1 MDIILQPR
9 RLFLRHRRGCIID
22 VYHQGNV
29 SMRKIFGGNKI
40 FEHAKITFGVVDPGC
55 CNDVD
60 ERGNLINKTCIE
72 LIAQIDRAGQGQ
84 GNITDSEAYAKDSR
98 VMEGHLVKPSK
109 MPAELKPGVIGTIE
123 FEDGEINNCKLL
135 PVSQISWKI
144 INCDRIKLEVGT
156 GSIVRLT

>member
-1 MDIILQPR
+1 MK
-9 RLFLRHRRGCIID
+9 
-22 VYHQGNV
+22 
-29 SMRKIFGGNKI
+29 KIFAASKVY
-40 FEHAKITFGVVDPGC
+40 EHAKITFGIVDSTC
-55 CNDVD
+55 CDDVD
-60 ERGNLINKTCIE
+60 ERGNFKQKSCIE
-72 LIAQIDRAGQGQ
+72 LTAQIDRAGQGQ
-84 GNITDSEAYAKDSR
+84 GNTTDSEAYAKDSR

-123 FEDGEINNCKLL
+123 FEDGERNNCKLL

>member
-1 MDIILQPR
+1 MK
-9 RLFLRHRRGCIID
+9 
-22 VYHQGNV
+22 
-29 SMRKIFGGNKI
+29 KIFAASKVY
-40 FEHAKITFGVVDPGC
+40 EHAKITFGVVDSTYC
-55 CNDVD
+55 DNVD
-60 ERGNLINKTCIE
+60 ERGNFKSKSCIE
-72 LIAQIDRAGQGQ
+72 LTAQIDRAGQGQ
-84 GNITDSEAYAKDSR
+84 GNTTDSEAYAKDSR

-123 FEDGEINNCKLL
+123 FEDREINNCKLL